1 VTETLL
7 YLSRAD
13 VQALRIPPSEA
24 REAVRQAF
32 RDHADGRNRSL
43 PKSALMLGPGHG
55 FQSMTAASSELGVA
69 TLKWVAIAPVPP
81 GSAIPGINGLILVSD
96 HASGVPLA
104 VMDGD
109 EVTLIR
115 TAAMSAAAASLMAR
129 ADPSSIGFVG
139 CGLQAH
145 AHLDAFLALYP
156 HLSEALC
163 LSRSNA
169 SAEAL
174 AIAARSR
181 GLAARVQSSAD
192 DLLAR
197 CDIVISMVPG
207 ASGLEPFLDA
217 RLMKPDAFACA
228 VDIGRSWLPE
238 SLPAFDVLATDSL
251 AQSKAP
257 YDTHGEP
264 VTTVRFQHDLAG
276 LAGLASPIAAG
287 RRSMFCFRGFAVA
300 DLALA
305 HLVLAKAREAG
316 SGTRLPR

>member
-1 VTETLL
+1 LNETLL
-7 YLSRAD
+7 YLSRGD
-13 VQALRIPPSEA
+13 LRALRIAPSQA
-24 REAVRQAF
+24 REAVLKAF
-32 RDHADGRNRSL
+32 RDHGAGLSQSL

-55 FQSMTAASSELGVA
+55 FQSMIAASEAQRVA

-81 GSAIPGINGLILVSD
+81 GSALAGINGLILVSD

-109 EVTLIR
+109 EITLIR
-115 TAAMSAAAASLMAR
+115 TAAMSATAASLLAR
-129 ADPSSIGFVG
+129 PDPSGIGFIG

-156 HLSEALC
+156 GLSEAFC
-163 LSRSNA
+163 LSRSKA

-174 AIAARSR
+174 ADAARAR
-181 GLAARVQSSAD
+181 GVAAEVTTDAN

-207 ASGLEPFLDA
+207 APGLLPFLDA
-217 RLMKPDAFACA
+217 RLMKPDAFASA
-228 VDIGRSWLPE
+228 VDTGRSWIPA

-257 YDTHGEP
+257 YDIHGEP
-264 VTTVRFQHDLAG
+264 VASVRFQHDLAG
-276 LAGLASPIAAG
+276 MTGLAAPIAAG

-305 HLVLAKAREAG
+305 CLVLEKAREAG
-316 SGTRLPR
+316 LGTRLPR